1 MFQAK
6 GHEDMEMVKLGDI
19 QVIGVTSVLDERLGV
34 AREESFRVS
43 GDSTKGRETSLQAQA

>member
-6 GHEDMEMVKLGDI
+6 GHEDVEMVKLGDI